1 MTSVIAVPCY
11 PITVSQEPSVP
22 SAPVERPAPEA
33 NRKPESPHR
42 SKSPAAV
49 QKAKARKRSG
59 ETDDTWRKEY
69 AASLKVGG
77 NAAPMS
83 STPFAGEAFKKKT

>member
-1 MTSVIAVPCY
+1 MLPFPVAETFMPKRNKPNPTPPVIKMSATDKMIQDAV
-11 PITVSQEPSVP
+11 
-22 SAPVERPAPEA
+22 A
-33 NRKPESPHR
+33 
-42 SKSPAAV
+42 
-49 QKAKARKRSG
+49 KAKARKKSG

-83 STPFAGEAFKKKT
+83 TTPFAGEAFKKKT